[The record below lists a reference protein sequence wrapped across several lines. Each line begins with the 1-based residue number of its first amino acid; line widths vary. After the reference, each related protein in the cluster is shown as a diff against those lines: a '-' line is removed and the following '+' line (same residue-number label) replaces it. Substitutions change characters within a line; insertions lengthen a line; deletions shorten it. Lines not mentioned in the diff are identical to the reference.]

1 MIVLH
6 KTHYTIN
13 YIYITF
19 LCTNEKNFCSN
30 LHIDC
35 RHHVAF
41 GMWWFF
47 YAKISHQGRWFQ
59 CANNKSVPKP
69 NFTKQGRRCIV
80 CGAVQNEG
88 YYIVPEGKTVA
99 DVVAMAGLIDET
111 IMPENATTYIK
122 NNCQIAVDY
131 HQNGATFSC
140 LNVNGATVKYNL
152 PAENISADIIQKL
165 HTYLTNYGKITNK
178 QVLKRILTAEEYEQ
192 NHYKFFVTEDDYEAN
207 S

>member
-1 MIVLH
+1 MERTFALICILIVA
-6 KTHYTIN
+6 
-13 YIYITF
+13 ITLLSACGGSF
-19 LCTNEKNFCSN
+19 TQKFPIKGDGFNVPTTSPYQNQTLP
-30 LHIDC
+30 
-35 RHHVAF
+35 
-41 GMWWFF
+41 
-47 YAKISHQGRWFQ
+47 
-59 CANNKSVPKP
+59 NKGEVTFKVY
-69 NFTKQGRRCIV
+69 V

-99 DVVAMAGLIDET
+99 DVVAMAGLLPET
-111 IMPENATTYIK
+111 IMPQNATTYIK

-165 HTYLTNYGKITNK
+165 HTYLINYGKIANK
-178 QVLKRILTAEEYEQ
+178 QVLKQILTAEEYQQ
-192 NHYKFFVTEDDYEAN
+192 NHYKFFVTEADYEAN